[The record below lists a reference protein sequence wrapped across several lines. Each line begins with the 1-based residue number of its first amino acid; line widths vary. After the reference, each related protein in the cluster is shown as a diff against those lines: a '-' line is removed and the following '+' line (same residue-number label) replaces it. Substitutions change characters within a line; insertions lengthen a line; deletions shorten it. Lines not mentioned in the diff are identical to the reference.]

1 MTALFTMLLGAAI
14 GYFSGV
20 NKHNAAGKAVNTS
33 ALVVMAVPAFWVGIL
48 LMYFFG
54 LKLHWFPISG
64 WAIPSASMCG
74 PSSCRR
80 SHSRWACSALL
91 IRNMQNE
98 VAQIFTI
105 DYVDFARSKG
115 LAPMRVRVWYILR
128 NVMISTTTLFSIG
141 IASMLGGSVII
152 ETVFSLPGLGSL
164 IMSSILARDY
174 PAVQGCVILF
184 AVIIMAVNLLTDILY
199 SVLDPRVKLQ

>member
-1 MTALFTMLLGAAI
+1 MWSLIL
-14 GYFSGV
+14 
-20 NKHNAAGKAVNTS
+20 
-33 ALVVMAVPAFWVGIL
+33 PAFTQSLGI
-48 LMYFFG
+48 
-54 LKLHWFPISG
+54 
-64 WAIPSASMCG
+64 
-74 PSSCRR
+74 
-80 SHSRWACSALL
+80 SALL

-152 ETVFSLPGLGSL
+152 ETVFSLRGS
-164 IMSSILARDY
+164 AH
-174 PAVQGCVILF
+174 
-184 AVIIMAVNLLTDILY
+184 
-199 SVLDPRVKLQ
+199 

>member
-1 MTALFTMLLGAAI
+1 
-14 GYFSGV
+14 
-20 NKHNAAGKAVNTS
+20 
-33 ALVVMAVPAFWVGIL
+33 MAVR
-48 LMYFFG
+48 M
-54 LKLHWFPISG
+54 PI
-64 WAIPSASMCG
+64 
-74 PSSCRR
+74 
-80 SHSRWACSALL
+80 AL
-91 IRNMQNE
+91 
-98 VAQIFTI
+98 
-105 DYVDFARSKG
+105 
-115 LAPMRVRVWYILR
+115 
-128 NVMISTTTLFSIG
+128 SIG